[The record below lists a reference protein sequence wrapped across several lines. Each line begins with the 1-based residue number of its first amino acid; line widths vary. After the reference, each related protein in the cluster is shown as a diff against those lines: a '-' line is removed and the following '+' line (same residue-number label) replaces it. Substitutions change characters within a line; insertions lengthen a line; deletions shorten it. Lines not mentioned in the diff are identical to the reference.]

1 MNALRPLLLFP
12 ALALLACKESTPP
25 PSPPPAPVTVVQPK
39 KQEVTVFS
47 EFPATL
53 EANNAIEIRAR
64 VSGILRTKNFT
75 EGGTVEEGQLLFEI
89 EPDTYQQALKA
100 AQADLTRAEAGR
112 ELAQKRFEK
121 LEQASRK
128 NAVAEIDVDVAA
140 AELSQAA
147 ASVDQAQAQLEN
159 ARLQLA
165 YTRIEA
171 PVSGR
176 ISLDLAGVGNL
187 VGPGQE
193 TLLTR
198 LIDDSQVFAYFEV
211 PEREVIRFLEARANQ
226 DAARLVMEKPI
237 GLRLA
242 DGSLYQK
249 PGRIDFIDNAV
260 DPQTRTIRVRA
271 VFENPQSTLA
281 AGLYGLVR
289 VPVGPNPAEPS
300 QKEALTIPSVAV
312 QRDIAGPFVWTVDE
326 TNTVRRTE
334 VKTGREVDASLSGG
348 TRLSVILEGLTGDQR
363 VIVAGLQR
371 AREGAVV
378 APTLAPAEAEPPN
391 PPSAE

>member
-1 MNALRPLLLFP
+1 MNALRSFLLLP
-12 ALALLACKESTPP
+12 ALSLLACKDSPP
-25 PSPPPAPVTVVQPK
+25 PPTPPPAPVTVMQPVR
-39 KQEVTVFS
+39 QEVTVFS

-53 EANNAIEIRAR
+53 EADDAIEIRAR
-64 VSGILRTKNFT
+64 VSGILRTKNFD
-75 EGGTVEEGQLLFEI
+75 EGGTVEKGQLLFEI
-89 EPDTYQQALKA
+89 EPDTYQQALNA
-100 AQADLTRAEAGR
+100 AQADLTRAEAAR
-112 ELAQKRFEK
+112 ELAGKRFEK
-121 LEQASRK
+121 LEQAGRK

-147 ASVDQAQAQLEN
+147 ASVDQAKAQLEE

-176 ISLDLAGVGNL
+176 ISRDLAGVGNL
-187 VGPGQE
+187 VGTGE
-193 TLLTR
+193 STLLTR
-198 LIDDSQVFAYFEV
+198 LIDDSRVFANFEV

-226 DAARLVMEKPI
+226 DAAKLVMVKPI
-237 GLRLA
+237 GLRLS

-249 PGRIDFIDNAV
+249 PGQIDFIDNAV

-271 VFENPQSTLA
+271 VFDNPEGTLA

-289 VPVGPNPAEPS
+289 VPIGPNPQEPA
-300 QKEALTIPSVAV
+300 QKEALTIPAVAL

-326 TNTVRRTE
+326 NNTVRRTG
-334 VKTGREVDASLSGG
+334 VTTGREVDAGLAGG
-348 TRLSVILEGLTGDQR
+348 TRLSVILEGLTSDHR
-363 VIVAGLQR
+363 IIVAGLQR

-378 APTLAPAEAEPPN
+378 APTPASPAEETPNRPTAE
-391 PPSAE
+391 